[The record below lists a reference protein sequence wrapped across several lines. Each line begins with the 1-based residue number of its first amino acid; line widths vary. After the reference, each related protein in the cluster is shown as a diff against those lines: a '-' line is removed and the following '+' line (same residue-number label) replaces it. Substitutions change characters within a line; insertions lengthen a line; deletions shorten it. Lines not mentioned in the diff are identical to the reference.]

1 MQERVSL
8 NAEISK
14 PQKKKKNA
22 IIKRANRDKYLLIML
37 IPVIAYYLI
46 FHYIPMYGATI
57 AFKNYNMFEGIFKS
71 PWVGLA
77 NFRRIFS
84 TSDFYTVLT
93 NTLRLN
99 FLSLIFGFPSPIILA
114 LLLNE
119 LRNAIFKR
127 TVQTIAY
134 LPHFLSWV
142 VVANMFIPMLS
153 PSSGLINNI
162 IKALGGKAIYFMA
175 DKFWWI
181 IVYVA
186 LGIWKETGWSAI
198 IYLAALTGIDQQL
211 YEAATI
217 DGANKWKQL
226 LHVTLPGISSTITV
240 VLILNIGRMMSIGFD
255 QPYLLGNGSVIE
267 ISDVISTY
275 VYRLGLQSADISRS
289 TAIGLFQSVVNLI
302 MLFATNYLSKRISG
316 EGIY

>member
-1 MQERVSL
+1 MKLKQSTRKAFIYL
-8 NAEISK
+8 
-14 PQKKKKNA
+14 KKTWTLYLMMVLPLAFA
-22 IIKRANRDKYLLIML
+22 IIFRYL
-37 IPVIAYYLI
+37 
-46 FHYIPMYGATI
+46 PMTNI
-57 AFKNYNMFEGIFKS
+57 TMAFKDYNMFKGVWASPWSKPIFK
-71 PWVGLA
+71 WFEKA
-77 NFRRIFS
+77 FQ
-84 TSDFYTVLT
+84 TEDFWYALR
-93 NTLRLN
+93 NTLMLN
-99 FLSLIFGFPSPIILA
+99 GLDLIFGFPMPIILA

-119 LRNAIFKR
+119 LTFRRYKKV
-127 TVQTIAY
+127 TQTIVY

-153 PSSGLINNI
+153 PSSGLINSI
-162 IKALGGKAIYFMA
+162 IVALGGEPIYFMA

-186 LGIWKETGWSAI
+186 LGIWKETGWGAI

-289 TAIGLFQSVVNLI
+289 TAIGLFQSAVNLI
-302 MLFATNYLSKRISG
+302 MLFATNYFSKRISG

>member
-1 MQERVSL
+1 MQERISF
-8 NAEISK
+8 NPEIGK
-14 PQKKKKNA
+14 YQKKKNT

-37 IPVIAYYLI
+37 IPVVAYYLI

-77 NFRRIFS
+77 NFKRIFS

-162 IKALGGKAIYFMA
+162 ITALGGEAIYFMA
-175 DKFWWI
+175 DKYWWI
-181 IVYVA
+181 VVYVA
-186 LGIWKETGWSAI
+186 LGIWKETGWGAI